1 MAPNLDLEIDLLM
14 AKLDTIQTDVG
25 VPKEG
30 KSKDGKDGG
39 GKAGPARTGDRFLDL
54 KAVMIGKLRE
64 IRTVMTEQ
72 QEAKSGGAANP
83 KQTIEQDTKV
93 RKLLRELNED
103 FQELETLYNN
113 EAKKRRSKFSPEEL
127 RTREEVVI
135 ALQQEIEQVRA
146 AQRGGYIQGYNIKPA
161 ISSMEDSELFRPA
174 SGGSGGGGGPQRQQE
189 QITADQQM
197 QLQQLKER
205 DDQIN
210 EGVEKISRGVDV
222 LQEIAL
228 QQQEEVKKQNVML
241 EGLATHMDNV
251 HDHVNNV
258 NQKMKT
264 TLDEVARSGDK
275 FCVDALCI
283 LLLLG
288 LIGVLYQLT
297 SSR

>member
-1 MAPNLDLEIDLLM
+1 MGWN
-14 AKLDTIQTDVG
+14 
-25 VPKEG
+25 
-30 KSKDGKDGG
+30 
-39 GKAGPARTGDRFLDL
+39 
-54 KAVMIGKLRE
+54 
-64 IRTVMTEQ
+64 
-72 QEAKSGGAANP
+72 
-83 KQTIEQDTKV
+83 
-93 RKLLRELNED
+93 
-103 FQELETLYNN
+103 
-113 EAKKRRSKFSPEEL
+113 
-127 RTREEVVI
+127 
-135 ALQQEIEQVRA
+135 
-146 AQRGGYIQGYNIKPA
+146 
-161 ISSMEDSELFRPA
+161 
-174 SGGSGGGGGPQRQQE
+174 GGSEGPCSDRC
-189 QITADQQM
+189 TPRLVLPTSPTPLRDTLRPPTTHSRSRRAPPRCS
-197 QLQQLKER
+197 LRQLKER

-275 FCVDALCI
+275 FCIDALCI